1 MKASIPALEGLETLP
16 LGTGSN
22 SNSKD
27 CGGGG
32 GGGGGVTF
40 SCFFSEGGG
49 GRGSSGT
56 SADFSASRVPAA
68 LAATSF
74 RRAAEEVMEAR
85 ERKELAGGGCSWPG
99 VRLLSLTFL
108 DKAAKVELADCELK
122 GEGKDSNRTVS
133 SVLASDLSCRTA
145 LAAAFSLRMAESG
158 DKPQVVVEF
167 GNHLP

>member
-1 MKASIPALEGLETLP
+1 MGHWKGFPLSSSEAELEGLDTLP

-22 SNSKD
+22 NNSKD
-27 CGGGG
+27 CGGGGGSGGG

-56 SADFSASRVPAA
+56 SDDFSARRVPAA

-99 VRLLSLTFL
+99 VKLLSLTFL
-108 DKAAKVELADCELK
+108 DKAAKVELADWELDSI
-122 GEGKDSNRTVS
+122 GNGYLEGTGH
-133 SVLASDLSCRTA
+133 SVPASRPASWPAR
-145 LAAAFSLRMAESG
+145 
-158 DKPQVVVEF
+158 
-167 GNHLP
+167 